1 MVGTTGVRDFCAKVS
16 EVCMGVINFVI
27 INFVTYKLC
36 DI

>member
-1 MVGTTGVRDFCAKVS
+1 MIDTKLSRQLFLSVRD
-16 EVCMGVINFVI
+16 VCGVINFVI